1 MSRILTTLRRLKREE
16 GSNLLEYGLVAI
28 LFMTL
33 MFGLMGLGQMLY
45 GYHFVAHAA
54 KSGARWASVNG
65 ATCGTPA
72 QALALGVVSCP
83 SCDSS
88 CNGSKSPLMNTGPAS
103 ASDVGTYVTTTAP
116 QGIDANAVT
125 VNATWPVETN
135 SPTICSASVP
145 GVSTAA
151 IPNFPG
157 CTVDVQVSYNFRWF
171 YPLGNATSVTL
182 SSDSATVITH

>member
-1 MSRILTTLRRLKREE
+1 MSRILPSLRRLKKEE

-33 MFGLMGLGQMLY
+33 MFGLMGLGQMVY
-45 GYHFVAHAA
+45 AYHFVAHAA
-54 KSGARWASVNG
+54 KSAARWASVNG
-65 ATCGTPA
+65 ATCGSAPPPG
-72 QALALGVVSCP
+72 LISCP
-83 SCDSS
+83 SCDNS
-88 CNGSKSPLMNTGPAS
+88 CNGSKSPLMNQGPAS
-103 ASDVGTYVTTTAP
+103 NSDVGTYVTTTTP

-151 IPNFPG
+151 VPNYPG
-157 CTVDVQVSYNFRWF
+157 CTVEVQVSYNFRWF

-182 SSDSATVITH
+182 SSSSEMVIAH